1 MESLTVRH
9 AMTEDLPV
17 IREIYARAR
26 AFMRDTGN
34 PNQWKNTTPTE
45 AQTLGDLAGE
55 NLFVLT
61 DSEGIAGVF
70 ALFTEPDPTYAH
82 IDGAWPNDLPYITIH
97 RIASAG
103 RRSGIVAAAVD
114 FARTK
119 GDRMR
124 IDTHADNRVMQAAL
138 GKLGFEKCG
147 IIYLEN
153 GEPRIAFQLEFVGQ
167 KA

>member
-1 MESLTVRH
+1 MESLYIRPAV
-9 AMTEDLPV
+9 AEDLPA

-26 AFMRDTGN
+26 AFMRETGN

-45 AQTLGDLAGE
+45 AQTLGDLAGN

-61 DSEGIAGVF
+61 DTEGIAGVF
-70 ALFTEPDPTYAH
+70 ALFTEPDPTYAR
-82 IDGAWPNDLPYITIH
+82 IDGAWPNDLPYVTIH
-97 RIASAG
+97 RIAASG
-103 RRSGIVAAAVD
+103 RRGGIVAAAVG

-124 IDTHADNRVMQAAL
+124 IDTHADNRIMQAAL

-153 GEPRIAFQLEFVGQ
+153 GEPRIAFQLEFDGQ
-167 KA
+167 KV

>member
-1 MESLTVRH
+1 MEPLSIRP
-9 AMTEDLPV
+9 AAAEDLPV
-17 IREIYARAR
+17 IRDIYARAR
-26 AFMRDTGN
+26 AFMRETGN

-61 DSEGIAGVF
+61 DSDGLAGVF

-82 IDGAWPNDLPYITIH
+82 IDGAWPNDLPYVTIH

-103 RRSGIVAAAVD
+103 RRGGVVAAAVD

-138 GKLGFEKCG
+138 GKLGFTLCG
-147 IIYLEN
+147 TIYLEN
-153 GEPRIAFQLEFVGQ
+153 GEPRLAYQLEFESK